1 MDLLAFLESRATV
14 RQYSDKEV
22 SKELI
27 NRLLDV
33 AGHAS
38 TTGNMQLYSVV
49 VTRDAEKKKALAP
62 THFNQPTFT
71 NAPVAITFCA
81 DFNRFV
87 KWCEESGA
95 EPGYDNEFSFF
106 TAAIDTLLLAQT
118 FAIAAESEGLGICY
132 LGTTTYTAESI
143 SKILNL
149 PKRVVPI
156 TTITVGYPKSK
167 PTKTDRIASTSW
179 IHEEE
184 YKDYSA
190 EDIKKIFGY
199 KDEME
204 SNKKFIAENNKKS
217 LAQVFTD
224 IRYTKKDN
232 EAMSKSFFDFVRKQ
246 FFCE

>member
-62 THFNQPTFT
+62 THFNQPIFT

-118 FAIAAESEGLGICY
+118 FAIAAES
-132 LGTTTYTAESI
+132 I

-156 TTITVGYPKSK
+156 TTITVGYPKSE

-246 FFCE
+246 FLCE

>member
-1 MDLLAFLESRATV
+1 MDLLAFLENRATV

-27 NRLLDV
+27 NRLLEV

-118 FAIAAESEGLGICY
+118 FAIAAENEGLGICY

-156 TTITVGYPKSK
+156 TTITVGYPKSE
-167 PTKTDRIASTSW
+167 PAKTDRIASTSW

-199 KDEME
+199 
-204 SNKKFIAENNKKS
+204 

-246 FFCE
+246 FMCE